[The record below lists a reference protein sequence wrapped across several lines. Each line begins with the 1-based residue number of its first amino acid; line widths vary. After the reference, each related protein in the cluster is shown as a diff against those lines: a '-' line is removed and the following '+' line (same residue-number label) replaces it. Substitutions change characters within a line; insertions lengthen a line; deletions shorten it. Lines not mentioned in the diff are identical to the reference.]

1 MSTLKR
7 ICIDILLQYYLNDS
21 DPVSVCQIYDKYIYM
36 LTYNVKI
43 KIINS
48 KVQPLVIGP

>member
-7 ICIDILLQYYLNDS
+7 ICIDILLQYYLSDS
-21 DPVSVCQIYDKYIYM
+21 DPVCVCQYDKYIILHICIYM
-36 LTYNVKI
+36 LTYNIKI

-48 KVQPLVIGP
+48 KV